1 MAILLYVDP
10 GSGTFIWE
18 LIISFFVGTVF
29 YFSKFKGLI
38 LLRFQ
43 RRRGR
48 RAATRNPF
56 GENQTPLGVTQV
68 DSPEDR

>member
-1 MAILLYVDP
+1 MLYVDP
-10 GSGTFIWE
+10 GSGTLIWE

-29 YFSKFKGLI
+29 YFSKLKRLI

-43 RRRGR
+43 RRRAR

-56 GENQTPLGVTQV
+56 GENQTPLGV
-68 DSPEDR
+68 